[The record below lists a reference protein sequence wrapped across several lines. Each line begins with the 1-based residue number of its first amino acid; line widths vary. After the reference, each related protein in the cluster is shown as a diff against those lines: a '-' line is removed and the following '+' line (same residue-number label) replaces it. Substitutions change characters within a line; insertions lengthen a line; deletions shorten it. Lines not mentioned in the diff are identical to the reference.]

1 MRDCFFL
8 KKKDDVFKK
17 EQTDRRLEERKT
29 EEQKK
34 KTPFSHHATK
44 HKEKLFYNKSTL
56 PGTSRVTYQHR
67 TKEEEGEEKSRRRSI
82 SRVE

>member
-1 MRDCFFL
+1 MFL
-8 KKKDDVFKK
+8 KKNR
-17 EQTDRRLEERKT
+17 QTEDWKREK
-29 EEQKK
+29 QKSKKK

-67 TKEEEGEEKSRRRSI
+67 TKEEEGEEKSRSSSI
-82 SRVE
+82 SRAVE